1 MSEALDKLALIS
13 NFQNR
18 TPAGCGDPWFGL
30 VWSGKP
36 GPGSP
41 NRTSTGCGGS
51 RGRDSAARLT
61 ALAVPGLEIRDKALL
76 LFTNHFQINLG
87 NCVFKSHHELPSR

>member
-1 MSEALDKLALIS
+1 MSGALDKLALR
-13 NFQNR
+13 NCQNR

-30 VWSGKP
+30 VWSGKL

-51 RGRDSAARLT
+51 RGRDSVARLT
-61 ALAVPGLEIRDKALL
+61 ALAVPGLEIREYEGTFIALL
-76 LFTNHFQINLG
+76 
-87 NCVFKSHHELPSR
+87 HHQLKLLPK

>member
-1 MSEALDKLALIS
+1 MSGALDKLALIP

-30 VWSGKP
+30 VWSDKL
-36 GPGSP
+36 GPDSP
-41 NRTSTGCGGS
+41 NRTSAGCGGS

-61 ALAVPGLEIRDKALL
+61 ALAVPSLGIR
-76 LFTNHFQINLG
+76 
-87 NCVFKSHHELPSR
+87 E